1 MLQPKH
7 TDGLNGSKDPRSK
20 DWHIAAYKRPTLDLE
35 THKTKSGGME
45 KDILCKRNS
54 KESQSCNTYIRQNR
68 LLNKDSYK
76 RQRTLH
82 NDQRINSRRS
92 ITTVNIYAPN
102 IETSQYIRQMLTD
115 IKGEIDSNTIFQQH
129 KRRLYT
135 WTSPDG

>member
-1 MLQPKH
+1 MDQKIQDQKTGILLPIR
-7 TDGLNGSKDPRSK
+7 DPLWIWR
-20 DWHIAAYKRPTLDLE
+20 HIKLRVGGWKKIFYAKGTQKKARVVTLISD
-35 THKTKSGGME
+35 K
-45 KDILCKRNS
+45 I
-54 KESQSCNTYIRQNR
+54 R

-82 NDQRINSRRS
+82 NDQRINSRRN